1 MFNQSLYEEL
11 MHNFT
16 KPDGCKDQYIRCRK
30 SLEEENRRN
39 GYATIAS
46 SKALC
51 DIADWC
57 DEPSET
63 IYQSR
68 DFGWL
73 DIANPHAEPF
83 PPNYLHG
90 YLTQSDV
97 LQALGS
103 PVNFTSSSRAVS
115 KAFHNAFDA
124 YEGGFLDA
132 IGYLLDSGVKV
143 HMMYGDRDYACS
155 WVGGEA
161 ASLEVPYKRI
171 EDFRSAG
178 YVELLTSAGEFKG
191 MTRQH
196 GNYSF
201 TRVFQSGHLVPAYQ
215 PEAAYDIF
223 MRSLF
228 NKDIATGQMEVR
240 DDLKTS
246 GPSSTW
252 HIKQEAPTKPK
263 PECYILAP
271 ESCPPEVWAK
281 VVDGTAP
288 VKDFLVVDSTE
299 DNDEL

>member
-1 MFNQSLYEEL
+1 MY
-11 MHNFT
+11 NFT
-16 KPDGCKDQYIRCRK
+16 KPEGCKDQYIRCRK
-30 SLEEENRRN
+30 RLADENRRN

-46 SKALC
+46 SESIC
-51 DIADWC
+51 DIASWC
-57 DEPSET
+57 EEPAEA

-83 PPNYLHG
+83 PPPYLNG
-90 YLTQSDV
+90 YLTQSHV

-103 PVNFTSSSRAVS
+103 PVNFTSSSHAVS
-115 KAFHNAFDA
+115 KAFQKALDS
-124 YEGGFLDA
+124 YEGGFLDS

-161 ASLEVPYKRI
+161 ASLEVPYKKI
-171 EDFRSAG
+171 GDFRSAG
-178 YVELLTSAGEFKG
+178 YVDMVTSGGEAKG

-201 TRVFQSGHLVPAYQ
+201 TRIFQSGHLVPAYQ

-228 NKDIATGQMEVR
+228 NKDIATGKTDVR
-240 DDLKTS
+240 DDLKTE

-252 HIKQEAPTKPK
+252 HVKHAAPPKPK
-263 PECYILAP
+263 PECYILTP
-271 ESCPPEVWAK
+271 ESCTPDDWAK
-281 VVDGTAP
+281 VVDGTAI
-288 VKDFLVVDSTE
+288 VKDFLVVDDSE